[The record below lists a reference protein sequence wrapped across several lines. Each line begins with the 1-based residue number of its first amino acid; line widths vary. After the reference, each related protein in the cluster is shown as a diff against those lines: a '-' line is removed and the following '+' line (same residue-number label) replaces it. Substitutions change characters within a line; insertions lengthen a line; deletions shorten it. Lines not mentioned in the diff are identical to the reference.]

1 MDWYPR
7 RVIRARKLAATTRS
21 AIGRWNSRR
30 TQTKG
35 PRVVIVVQNLPVPY
49 DRRVWL
55 EATTLHRA
63 GYDVTVV
70 CPATD
75 DFRERRLTLEG
86 VRIRRYWLP
95 FDGSSAASLVLEFAW
110 ALAAVGIHLADL
122 RRRGPIHVLHACNP
136 PETYWVLA
144 RLFRLGGTKFLF
156 DHHDL
161 SPEMYRAKFAHPNK
175 LVHRALLWL
184 ERRTYQA
191 ADGVITTNESYRRI
205 VSERAGYDPAS
216 VTVVR
221 SGPSLDRFTR
231 MDPDP
236 RLRQGRRHLLV
247 FLGEIGEQDGVDALI
262 RVVRSLTDRGLDIHC
277 LVIGGGP
284 HQPAIVAY
292 AEELGVADRCT
303 FTGRIGDDL
312 ELSRLLSS
320 ADIGV
325 VPDPNTDWSRFS
337 TMNKVME
344 YMFFG
349 LPVAAFDL
357 PETRTSAGDAAAY
370 AKPDDTEDLARIIAE
385 LLEDPDRRR
394 EMGERGVQRLRGEL
408 AWEHSVAPLLAAY
421 GRLAPVGSNS
431 D

>member
-1 MDWYPR
+1 MTD
-7 RVIRARKLAATTRS
+7 
-21 AIGRWNSRR
+21 
-30 TQTKG
+30 G

-55 EATTLHRA
+55 EATTLRGA

-70 CPATD
+70 CPATK
-75 DFRERRLTLEG
+75 DFPERRLSLEG
-86 VRIRRYWLP
+86 VTIRRYRLP

-110 ALAAVGIHLADL
+110 ALAAVGVILTGL
-122 RRRGPIHVLHACNP
+122 RRRGPIQVIHACNP

-161 SPEMYRAKFAHPNK
+161 SPEMYQAKFARPSR

-184 ERRTYQA
+184 ERRTYRA

-205 VSERAGYDPAS
+205 VSERTGVDPLE

-221 SGPSLDRFTR
+221 SGPSLDRFTHLP
-231 MDPDP
+231 PDEG
-236 RLRQGRRHLLV
+236 LRRGRRHLLV
-247 FLGEIGEQDGVDALI
+247 FLGEIGEQDGVDALV
-262 RVVRSLTDRGLDIHC
+262 RVVRTLVDRELDVQC
-277 LVIGGGP
+277 LVVGGGP
-284 HQPAIVAY
+284 HQPAIVRY
-292 AEELGVADRCT
+292 AAELGVADHCT
-303 FTGRIGDDL
+303 FTGRVSDDL

-320 ADIGV
+320 ADVGV

-370 AKPDDTEDLARIIAE
+370 ATPDDVDDLARVVAE
-385 LLEDPDRRR
+385 LLADPDRRR
-394 EMGERGVQRLRGEL
+394 EMGKRGAERLRGVL
-408 AWEHSVAPLLAAY
+408 AWEHSVAPLLDAY
-421 GRLAPVGSNS
+421 QRLAPVVQISR
-431 D
+431 